1 MWQIIINM
9 STEENKNNFNW
20 VYFVV
25 GSLTG
30 MLAVLAV
37 STSFFTVLLG
47 GLVGLIFAGVFLNK
61 IVKNRQY

>member
-1 MWQIIINM
+1 M
-9 STEENKNNFNW
+9 STEENKNSFSW

-30 MLAVLAV
+30 ILAVLAV
-37 STSFFTVLLG
+37 TTSFFTVVLG
-47 GLVGLIFAGVFLNK
+47 GIVGLIFAGLFLNK